1 MNSVKLLG
9 APVLQNTSGRLFL
22 DFTIKIKKSKK
33 ITANLTNSYFI
44 FQQRFGRVSSI
55 HFQTLLMK
63 KLRYKYFNKLIRTCD
78 NGNGQSH
85 HDQEESSSNSTINL
99 NSGAHCTKNE
109 EIINGKIHFLFNVCT
124 I

>member
-9 APVLQNTSGRLFL
+9 APFLQNTSGRQFL
-22 DFTIKIKKSKK
+22 DFIIKIKNSKK

-44 FQQRFGRVSSI
+44 SATFRTCFFNSFSNSI
-55 HFQTLLMK
+55 DE
-63 KLRYKYFNKLIRTCD
+63 KLRYKYFNKLIRTSD